1 MPFNLD
7 VPLTVDGP
15 LNLSVDV
22 GQTVFILGANGTG
35 KSSLIQRFFTFHA
48 GSALRLS
55 AHRQTWFESNTIGLS
70 AQQKR
75 QTEQSILA
83 TDTNPQSRWRDD
95 YAGARASI
103 AIYDLI
109 NAENVRA
116 RAIAGAVDNENIELA
131 RKLAKEDA
139 PIKIINELL
148 RLSHL
153 PIEISVHECEQV
165 VASKSGGTE
174 YSISELSDGERNALL
189 VAANILTV
197 KAGTIVFIDEP
208 ERHLHRS
215 IISPL
220 LTILLENRKDCAFVI
235 STHDV
240 MLPIDNPYARILLV
254 RGCKYSGNTI
264 SQWDA
269 DLVVAEEEIEDDLKR
284 DILGARRKL
293 LFVEGEEHSLDK
305 PLYALVFPNVSV
317 VAKSSCRDVEHAVS
331 GIRDAA
337 GLHWLHAF
345 GIIDNDG
352 RTQDEIGKTHAKG
365 VHVLSANSV
374 ESIYYHPELQ
384 KRVAERQS
392 AVTGANVQEM
402 IDSAKTAA
410 LNAVKPHVQRLCER
424 AVEATLRQEVMRQ
437 LPCRKDITA
446 AQAFNVTIDAPKV
459 VAEEAAR
466 LQQACAAV
474 DLASVIAR
482 YPVRETQALDIIAK
496 HLGFQTR
503 NQYESAVRKLLMDDA
518 GALEFV
524 RGLFGALPAEI
535 AKA

>member
-22 GQTVFILGANGTG
+22 GQTLFILGANGTG

-55 AHRQTWFESNTIGLS
+55 AHRQTWFASNTIDLS

-75 QTEQSILA
+75 QTEQGILA
-83 TDTNPQSRWRDD
+83 TDTNPHSRWRDD

-116 RAIAGAVDNENIELA
+116 RKIAGAVDNENIELA

-148 RLSHL
+148 RLSNL
-153 PIEISVHECEQV
+153 PIEISVHESEQV
-165 VASKSGGTE
+165 VASKSGGTQ

-189 VAANILTV
+189 VAANVLTV

-220 LTILLENRKDCAFVI
+220 LTLLFEERKDCAFVI

-240 MLPIDNPYARILLV
+240 TLPIDNPTARTLLL
-254 RGCKYSGNTI
+254 RGCTCSGNTI
-264 SQWDA
+264 NQWDA
-269 DLVVAEEEIEDDLKR
+269 DLVAADAEIEDDLKR

-305 PLYALVFPNVSV
+305 ALYALVFPNVSV
-317 VAKSSCRDVEHAVS
+317 VAKSSCQDVERAVF
-331 GIRDAA
+331 GVRGAA

-345 GIIDNDG
+345 GIIDNDR
-352 RTQDEIGKTHAKG
+352 RTQEEIGRMHAKG
-365 VHVLSANSV
+365 VHALSAFSV

-384 KRVAERQS
+384 KRVAQRQS

-402 IDSAKTAA
+402 VDSAKKAA
-410 LNAVKPHVQRLCER
+410 LNAVQTQIQRLSER
-424 AVEATLRQEVMRQ
+424 AVEATLRQNGMRQ
-437 LPCRKDITA
+437 LPRREDIA
-446 AQAFNVTIDAPKV
+446 AAKAINVTIDVPKV

-466 LQQACAAV
+466 LQQACAAA
-474 DLASVIAR
+474 DLASVIAH
-482 YPVRETQALDIIAK
+482 YPVRETQALDKIAK
-496 HLGFQTR
+496 HLCFQTR
-503 NQYESAVRKLLMDDA
+503 DQYQSAVRKLLMDDA

-535 AKA
+535 GTA